1 MTTVAILLMWVK
13 GLLWLRLFSTTS
25 FYIRLISETMKDIT
39 YFMIILLIF
48 LIMFANCL
56 YILDLYRAKEAPDLL
71 LVETYFEGWDTINT
85 LFNQYLLAL
94 GEFGMDNFKEGSPNL
109 VIVISLFIV
118 ATFLTQITILN
129 MLIAIMGD
137 TFGKVTEIKEQA
149 GLKEKINILADFV
162 WLIPNE
168 KVEFRYVY

>member
-1 MTTVAILLMWVK
+1 MTTIAILLMWVK

-25 FYIRLISETMKDIT
+25 FYIRLITETMKDIT

-56 YILDLYRAKEAPDLL
+56 YILDLYRLKEGPDLL

-94 GEFGMDNFKEGSPNL
+94 GEFGMDNF
-109 VIVISLFIV
+109 
-118 ATFLTQITILN
+118 
-129 MLIAIMGD
+129 
-137 TFGKVTEIKEQA
+137 
-149 GLKEKINILADFV
+149 
-162 WLIPNE
+162 
-168 KVEFRYVY
+168 